1 MIKIIKNIFTI
12 TNISKKLIIINILAI
27 ASLIILEVASVGII
41 FPLLGSLTNPN
52 YEFIFIKNIFNIDER
67 KNNILIFIFLVF
79 TIFLLKNIYIFFF
92 NFYQKKFALN
102 KQKYLV
108 NKIFENHTFYDVNK
122 KIEISEILRNI
133 NYSNSIGQWIICALQ
148 FITEF
153 LLLIFLILFLFFIN
167 FNATLLILLI
177 CLTFYI
183 IYRLTFKRSIK
194 RWSKENILHAQ
205 NNYTSQ
211 LETFS
216 GLREITVLDKLN
228 FFKKKFFESLDELII
243 RGFKISILD
252 ILPRI
257 FLELIFVV
265 GFLSLTMYFYY
276 LFKTTEYII
285 PLLGVYFFTSLRI
298 FPAFSKII
306 VLTNSLGY
314 ANAPINILKNI
325 SFYKDKN
332 YKEKFS
338 INNIYKIEF
347 KKVSFKYKNN
357 FILRNCNFIFK
368 KDLFYILIGKS
379 GVGKTT
385 ILNLLM
391 GLLNPTKGNVLIN
404 KFNLKHCLKS
414 FRKKIGLVSQ
424 EVFITNATI
433 MENVALGVE
442 KKNINKSK
450 VIECLTLA
458 RLKEFIYSKKER
470 LNFVIEGNGQ
480 NISTGQRQRIGIA
493 RALYNDPAILL
504 LDEPTSSLDE
514 NTSKDFIKSLKKLS
528 KNRII
533 IMITHNP
540 KNFIYSNKVIYL
552 DKKKL
557 LVK

>member
-1 MIKIIKNIFTI
+1 MIKINKNIFTI
-12 TNISKKLIIINILAI
+12 TNISRKLIIINTLAI
-27 ASLIILEVASVGII
+27 ASLIILEAASVGII

-52 YEFIFIKNIFNIDER
+52 YEFIFIKDIFNIEER
-67 KNNILIFIFLVF
+67 KNNILIFIILVF
-79 TIFLLKNIYIFFF
+79 AIFLLKNIYIFFF

-108 NKIFENHTFYDVNK
+108 NKIFENHTFYTANK
-122 KIEISEILRNI
+122 TIEISEILRNI
-133 NYSNSIGQWIICALQ
+133 NYGNSIGQWIICALQ
-148 FITEF
+148 LITEF

-167 FNATLLILLI
+167 FNATLFILLI
-177 CLTFYI
+177 CLIFYT
-183 IYRLTFKRSIK
+183 IYRLAFKRRIK
-194 RWSKENILHAQ
+194 KWSKENILYSQ

-216 GLREITVLDKLN
+216 GLREIIVLDKLN
-228 FFKKKFFESLDELII
+228 FFKKKFYESLNELII
-243 RGFKISILD
+243 RGFKISVLD

-298 FPAFSKII
+298 LPAFSKII

-325 SFYKDKN
+325 SFYNDKN

-357 FILRNCNFIFK
+357 FILKKCNFIFK
-368 KDLFYILIGKS
+368 KNLFYILIGKS

-391 GLLNPTKGNVLIN
+391 GLLNPSKGNVLIN
-404 KFNLKHCLKS
+404 KFNLKYCLKS
-414 FRKKIGLVSQ
+414 FRRKIGLVSQ

-458 RLKEFIYSKKER
+458 KLKEFIYSKKER
-470 LNFVIEGNGQ
+470 LNFVIEGNGK

-493 RALYNDPAILL
+493 RALYNDPAILF

-514 NTSKDFIKSLKKLS
+514 NTSRDFIKSLKKLS

>member
-1 MIKIIKNIFTI
+1 
-12 TNISKKLIIINILAI
+12 
-27 ASLIILEVASVGII
+27 
-41 FPLLGSLTNPN
+41 
-52 YEFIFIKNIFNIDER
+52 
-67 KNNILIFIFLVF
+67 
-79 TIFLLKNIYIFFF
+79 
-92 NFYQKKFALN
+92 
-102 KQKYLV
+102 
-108 NKIFENHTFYDVNK
+108 
-122 KIEISEILRNI
+122 
-133 NYSNSIGQWIICALQ
+133 
-148 FITEF
+148 
-153 LLLIFLILFLFFIN
+153 
-167 FNATLLILLI
+167 
-177 CLTFYI
+177 
-183 IYRLTFKRSIK
+183 
-194 RWSKENILHAQ
+194 
-205 NNYTSQ
+205 
-211 LETFS
+211 
-216 GLREITVLDKLN
+216 
-228 FFKKKFFESLDELII
+228 
-243 RGFKISILD
+243 
-252 ILPRI
+252 
-257 FLELIFVV
+257 
-265 GFLSLTMYFYY
+265 MYFYY

-314 ANAPINILKNI
+314 ANASINILKNI
-325 SFYKDKN
+325 SFYNDKN

-357 FILRNCNFIFK
+357 FILKNCNFIFK
-368 KDLFYILIGKS
+368 KNLFYILIGKS

-391 GLLNPTKGNVLIN
+391 GLLNPSKGNVLIN
-404 KFNLKHCLKS
+404 KFNLKYCLKS
-414 FRKKIGLVSQ
+414 FRRKIGLVSQ

-458 RLKEFIYSKKER
+458 KLKEFIYSKKER
-470 LNFVIEGNGQ
+470 LNFVIEGNGK

-493 RALYNDPAILL
+493 RALYNDPTILF

-514 NTSKDFIKSLKKLS
+514 STSKDFIKSLKKLS

>member
-12 TNISKKLIIINILAI
+12 TDISKKLIIINTLAI
-27 ASLIILEVASVGII
+27 AFLIILEVASVGII
-41 FPLLGSLTNPN
+41 FPLLGSLTNSN
-52 YEFIFIKNIFNIDER
+52 YEFIFIKDIFDINER
-67 KNNILIFIFLVF
+67 KNNIFIFIFLVF

-108 NKIFENHTFYDVNK
+108 NKIFENYTFYNVNK
-122 KIEISEILRNI
+122 KTEISEILSNI
-133 NYSNSIGQWIICALQ
+133 NYGNSIGQWIICSLQ
-148 FITEF
+148 LITEF
-153 LLLIFLILFLFFIN
+153 LLLIFLIIFLFFIN
-167 FNATLLILLI
+167 FNATLIILLI
-177 CLTFYI
+177 CLIFFT
-183 IYRLTFKRSIK
+183 IYRLTFKSKIK
-194 RWSKENILHAQ
+194 KWSKENILYSQ

-216 GLREITVLDKLN
+216 GLREITVLGKLN
-228 FFKKKFFESLDELII
+228 FFKKKFFKSLNELLI
-243 RGFKISILD
+243 RSFKISIID

-265 GFLSLTMYFYY
+265 GFLILTMYFYY

-298 FPAFSKII
+298 FPAFSKIV
-306 VLTNSLGY
+306 VLTNSLRY
-314 ANAPINILKNI
+314 ANAPVNILKNT
-325 SFYKDKN
+325 SFYKNKN

-338 INNIYKIEF
+338 INNIKKIEF
-347 KKVSFKYKNN
+347 KKISFKYKNN
-357 FILRNCNFIFK
+357 FILKNCSFIFK
-368 KDLFYILIGKS
+368 RNLFYILSGKS
-379 GVGKTT
+379 GIGKTT

-391 GLLNPTKGNVLIN
+391 GLLNPIKGNLLIN
-404 KFNLKHCLKS
+404 KLNLKYCLKS

-458 RLKEFIYSKKER
+458 KLKEFIYSKNKG
-470 LNFVIEGNGQ
+470 LNFVIEGNGK

-493 RALYNDPAILL
+493 RALYNDPTILL

-514 NTSKDFIKSLKKLS
+514 NTSKDFIKSLKKIS
-528 KNRII
+528 KNRIV
-533 IMITHNP
+533 IMVTHNP
-540 KNFIYSNKVIYL
+540 KNFIYSNKVVYL
-552 DKKKL
+552 DRKKL